1 MTSTSWVIGAG
12 GLLGSAM
19 LRVLRYESEEIF
31 QSQTVAWGTPGASDQ
46 LSDGLAGLVS
56 AAGSGRW
63 QVYWCAGAGVTDS
76 DPANLETEF
85 LTFQSFLESVQKLP
99 ASIRSRGSIVLASS
113 AGAVYGGSSG
123 APFTETSE
131 AIPLGRYGV
140 MKLLAEEALFAL
152 SANAKIP
159 VFVGRIANL
168 YGPGQSLTKR
178 QGLVSMLCFSTVTR
192 TPISIFVSLDT
203 LRDYIYVDDCA
214 RLLSACGRRIQTL
227 PADDSRHLKIIGSGR
242 AVSVGTVVGQ
252 FRQVSGSRPLVVLG
266 ASHTAALQGR
276 DLRLRSDYWT
286 DLDSMS
292 KTTFSAGI
300 RSTIDDMRT
309 SWLQPGRLAR
319 PLGAVQ

>member
-1 MTSTSWVIGAG
+1 MNSTSWVIGAG

-19 LRVLRYESEEIF
+19 LRTLRQESENIF
-31 QSQTVAWGTPGASDQ
+31 PGPTIAWGTSEASAE
-46 LSDGLAGLVS
+46 LEAGLTRLAE
-56 AAGSGRW
+56 AAGSGKW

-76 DPANLETEF
+76 DPTSLETEF
-85 LTFQSFLESVQKLP
+85 QTFQSFLTSVQELP
-99 ASIRSRGSIVLASS
+99 ATSLSRGSIVLASS

-123 APFTETSE
+123 APFTEASE
-131 AIPLGRYGV
+131 AVPLGRYGT
-140 MKLLAEEALFAL
+140 MKLRAEEALYAL
-152 SANAKIP
+152 SASAKIP

-178 QGLVSMLCFSTVTR
+178 QGLVSMLSFSTVTR

-214 RLLSACGRRIQTL
+214 RLLSACGKRIQSL

-242 AVSVGTVVGQ
+242 AVSIGTVVGQ
-252 FRQVSGSRPLVVLG
+252 FRQVSGSRPLVILG
-266 ASHTAALQGR
+266 ASHAATLQGR
-276 DLRLRSDYWT
+276 DLRLRSEYWT
-286 DLDSMS
+286 DLDITS

-300 RSTIDDMRT
+300 RRTIDDMRT

-319 PLGAVQ
+319 PLGASQ